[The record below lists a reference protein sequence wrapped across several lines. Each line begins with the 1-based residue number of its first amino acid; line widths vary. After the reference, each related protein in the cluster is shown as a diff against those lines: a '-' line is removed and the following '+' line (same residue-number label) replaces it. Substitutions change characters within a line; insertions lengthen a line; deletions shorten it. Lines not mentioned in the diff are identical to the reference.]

1 MSRKFA
7 SITGSLLMRKGE
19 AGPSAGM
26 QLRDPLPQHALRQQE
41 PRPQESWYERPPQ
54 PAAEQ
59 QPEAPIAAQR
69 ISPLVVKP
77 EAAKS
82 QPVAKRKVDS
92 SEDRAA
98 RHRIALRLTDDQ
110 FRRLG
115 IAAAR
120 THLTMQ
126 EFLTQALD
134 ARVATLA
141 QTDLAGCRC
150 LDVGGSCAGETQSA
164 RCGTPIGNKTG
175 E

>member
-41 PRPQESWYERPPQ
+41 TRPQESRHERAPQATPSAPDVAPP
-54 PAAEQ
+54 
-59 QPEAPIAAQR
+59 R
-69 ISPLVVKP
+69 ISPLVAKP
-77 EAAKS
+77 E
-82 QPVAKRKVDS
+82 PVAPIIAKPKSHPSADT
-92 SEDRAA
+92 AA

-120 THLTMQ
+120 THMTTQ
-126 EFLTQALD
+126 EFLTDALD
-134 ARVATLA
+134 AHVAMLA
-141 QTDLAGCRC
+141 ETELAGCRC
-150 LDVGGSCAGETQSA
+150 LDVAGSCAGEAQQTQ
-164 RCGTPIGNKTG
+164 CGKPMGNKAG